1 MKVKLKVFKCMG
13 TLNRDFSSFEQ
24 AQRAAELAAE
34 KYPDM
39 KFEPEIEISDVSVI
53 DLSDFCKDGIQE
65 VNPWCNFARQ

>member
-1 MKVKLKVFKCMG
+1 MG

-34 KYPDM
+34 KYTDM